1 MDSQIQYACN
11 YMKNFYV
18 YSLIVE
24 PLSGQDC
31 VCKCSDSVI
40 LSVKRTSVKGRV
52 QSKRSEVTVM
62 DHSAVHHSTVID
74 VIKCLE

>member
-1 MDSQIQYACN
+1 MDSQIQYARN

-31 VCKCSDSVI
+31 LQVQRLVI

>member
-11 YMKNFYV
+11 HMKNLYV
-18 YSLIVE
+18 HSLIVE

-31 VCKCSDSVI
+31 VCKCSDSII
-40 LSVKRTSVKGRV
+40 LSVKNTSVKGRV

-74 VIKCLE
+74 VVKCLE